1 MNLFFVMD
9 DGSLVTPQLSGS
21 ILEGVTRRSI
31 LDLAVDLGHRV
42 SERRVS
48 IDEWRDGARS
58 GAVREVFACGTAAV
72 VTPVGRLVAS
82 DGDVTIGDGQ
92 TGEVTSAVRQAL
104 LDVQQGRAADTH
116 GWMHRLV

>member
-48 IDEWRDGARS
+48 IDEWREGASS

-82 DGDVTIGDGQ
+82 DGEVTIGDGQ

-104 LDVQQGRAADTH
+104 LDVQQGRTEDTH